1 MFYIQFFYWKN
12 ERIAHFLFFGE
23 RCEWIAHFAQIKWAI
38 CWGCSMEMSDREQ
51 IAQVAHQKWANEW
64 IANFF
69 EQIAQSLI
77 FGQKM
82 SNSLGNQMSQFPAL
96 IFGHSTFMFIF
107 MYSTVCVNCTV
118 NKKWK
123 SPSSTTRKVVIHYS
137 TNSNE
142 RKSLTNQIKT
152 RKSLTPPI
160 ETRESATQ
168 PIKTRESPI
177 QPIATREFSTKPI
190 EREILKLNQ

>member
-1 MFYIQFFYWKN
+1 MSESLIF
-12 ERIAHFLFFGE
+12 AHFLFFRWAMWVHRSFRSNQMSDEQMAHFAHQKWATMSVSLRSLRGNE
-23 RCEWIAHFAQIKWAI
+23 RCEQIAH
-38 CWGCSMEMSDREQ
+38 
-51 IAQVAHQKWANEW
+51 VAHQKWANEW
-64 IANFF
+64 IVHFF
-69 EQIAQSLI
+69 ERIAHSLI

-82 SNSLGNQMSQFPAL
+82 SNLLGNQMSQFPAL
-96 IFGHSTFMFIF
+96 IFGYSTFMFIF

-118 NKKWK
+118 NKKRK

-177 QPIATREFSTKPI
+177 QSIVTREFST
-190 EREILKLNQ
+190 